1 MFIASISRVYGRYIQ
16 PANEVYEP
24 TNSMGYF
31 GSIQTFLGG
40 ATNVDG
46 VRNMEGF
53 NHEHMGKQTGVGFH
67 H

>member
-1 MFIASISRVYGRYIQ
+1 
-16 PANEVYEP
+16 
-24 TNSMGYF
+24 MGYF